1 MALTSGRVESH
12 DTLRRLER
20 RVLRLIEPGVDDVEI
35 ARRFR
40 RSPAMIRR
48 IVGFSGIARRPPA
61 ARTGA
66 PRLRSLEQRIL
77 RWRAGGSDHVDIGR
91 RFGRT
96 PDHVRR
102 VEALARYKL
111 RND

>member
-1 MALTSGRVESH
+1 MSDTTEMRALRP
-12 DTLRRLER
+12 LER
-20 RVLRLIEPGVDDVEI
+20 RVLQLVDEGYDDSEI

-48 IVGFSGIARRPPA
+48 IVGFTDIPRSETRTGGIP
-61 ARTGA
+61 ARTA
-66 PRLRSLEQRIL
+66 PLRPLEQRVL
-77 RWRAGGSDHVDIGR
+77 RWREDGSDYIDIGR
-91 RFGRT
+91 RFGRS

-111 RND
+111 RGA